1 MSYERD
7 PYASTRGI
15 GAIAAADLAN
25 PSASRARRLQQAK
38 ATLARDRQ
46 LSRVTLGP
54 RGGLPYSS
62 LGAIREVA
70 LREPEG
76 GGSGGGG
83 TPPIIVKTVPT
94 ITTQP
99 TPLPAKLV
107 TMTTSGETPPIMRT
121 LPVEIAQP
129 VSWSAPIPMPP
140 VLAPPKVTTQSG
152 ETPPIMR
159 TLPVEIAQPVSWSPP
174 EPYVAPSNIGAGIRT
189 TTATPPI
196 WSPPSTI
203 PDLPPELDEGAQV
216 TSDNNKR
223 RWLIIGGLG
232 IAAYLFLSNSRTT

>member
-15 GAIAAADLAN
+15 GAIAAADLAH
-25 PSASRARRLQQAK
+25 PQAARARRLQQVR

-129 VSWSAPIPMPP
+129 VSWS
-140 VLAPPKVTTQSG
+140 
-152 ETPPIMR
+152 
-159 TLPVEIAQPVSWSPP
+159 PP